1 MDPFFLE
8 NNEFFQNLFDSI
20 PSPIFIVD
28 DDVRIL
34 YLNSA
39 ATETFGF
46 IKEGVY
52 RKRGGDA
59 LGCIHSTEDPRGCG
73 HAGFCKDCV
82 VRSSVQDAIRGDKI
96 IRKKTKMEFLKK
108 GKIID
113 AHILVTTSPLK
124 HGGKTFSILIME
136 DISEL
141 LQLRSLLPICANC
154 KRIHDDKNYWETV
167 ETYIESHIDV
177 QFSHSIC
184 PECSKILYPE
194 IHEEGN

>member
-1 MDPFFLE
+1 MNPFFLK

-28 DDVRIL
+28 DDVCIL
-34 YLNSA
+34 YLNLA
-39 ATETFGF
+39 ASETFGF
-46 IKEGVY
+46 ILEGIF

-59 LGCIHSTEDPRGCG
+59 LGCIHSTENLRGCG
-73 HAGFCKDCV
+73 HAEFCKNCV
-82 VRSSVQDAIRGDKI
+82 IRNSVSDAIKGRKI
-96 IRKKTKMEFLKK
+96 TRNKTKMELLKN
-108 GKIID
+108 GKLIELY
-113 AHILVTTSPLK
+113 ILVTTSPLI
-124 HGGKTFSILIME
+124 HEGQTYSILIVE

-154 KRIHDDKNYWETV
+154 KRIRDDKNYWETV
-167 ETYIESHIDV
+167 ETYIESHVDV

-194 IHEEGN
+194 MHQH